1 MANFIDKWIEY
12 RDERKKIKEALKLE
26 NPNFW

>member
-1 MANFIDKWIEY
+1 MANFIDKWIDY
-12 RDERKKIKEALKLE
+12 HLERKKIKEALKPE